1 MGVLDKITQMRQ
13 SGMAED
19 EIISSLRQQ
28 GIPPKEINESL
39 NQSQIKSAVAG
50 EPLAPSIR
58 DEVPPEPP
66 QSQGR
71 YSPQIQE
78 SFEQPPSEEN
88 EEYYPQESYPD
99 QGGYGRYESDA
110 GTGTGTFIEIAE
122 QVFSE
127 KIKDLEKQL
136 ESISEFKAITQVKL
150 DHALERIKRIES
162 GMDKLQLAILDKIGS
177 YGKTLESIK
186 KEMSM
191 MQDSFGKALPGMA
204 TAQPNKTV
212 RKILR
217 KK

>member
-1 MGVLDKITQMRQ
+1 MD
-13 SGMAED
+13 
-19 EIISSLRQQ
+19 
-28 GIPPKEINESL
+28 
-39 NQSQIKSAVAG
+39 
-50 EPLAPSIR
+50 PSIR

-71 YSPQIQE
+71 YAPQVQE
-78 SFEQPPSEEN
+78 FSEPPSEKN

-99 QGGYGRYESDA
+99 YGSYGQYESDV

-127 KIKDLEKQL
+127 KIKGMEKQL
-136 ESISEFKAITQVKL
+136 EGIGEFKGITQVKL

-162 GMDKLQLAILDKIGS
+162 EMDKLQLAILDKIGS

-204 TAQPNKTV
+204 MAQPKKMA
-212 RKILR
+212 RRIL
-217 KK
+217 KKK

>member
-1 MGVLDKITQMRQ
+1 MGALDKITQMRQ

-50 EPLAPSIR
+50 EPLDPSIR

-66 QSQGR
+66 QAQGR
-71 YSPQIQE
+71 YSPQVQE
-78 SFEQPPSEEN
+78 SFDQPPQEN
-88 EEYYPQESYPD
+88 EEYYSQENYPVAGSYG
-99 QGGYGRYESDA
+99 QYESGA

-127 KIKDLEKQL
+127 KIKDLENQL
-136 ESISEFKAITQVKL
+136 EATGEFKAITQVKL

-177 YGKTLESIK
+177 YGKTLEGIK
-186 KEMSM
+186 KEMAM
-191 MQDSFGKALPGMA
+191 MQDSFGKALPAMA
-204 TAQPNKTV
+204 PAQPNN
-212 RKILR
+212 LY
-217 KK
+217 

>member
-1 MGVLDKITQMRQ
+1 MGALDKITQMRQ

-19 EIISSLRQQ
+19 EIISSLKQQ
-28 GIPPKEINESL
+28 GISPQEINESL

-50 EPLAPSIR
+50 ETFDPSTR
-58 DEVPPEPP
+58 DEIPPEP
-66 QSQGR
+66 SQNQEK
-71 YSPQIQE
+71 YAPQIQE
-78 SFEQPPSEEN
+78 SFDQTPSEKN

-99 QGGYGRYESDA
+99 DGGYGQYEANA
-110 GTGTGTFIEIAE
+110 GIGTSTFIEIAE

-127 KIKDLEKQL
+127 KIKNMEKQL
-136 ESISEFKAITQVKL
+136 EGMSEFKAITQVKL

-191 MQDSFGKALPGMA
+191 MQDSFGKALPRMA
-204 TAQPNKTV
+204 MIQPKKIV
-212 RKILR
+212 KRILR